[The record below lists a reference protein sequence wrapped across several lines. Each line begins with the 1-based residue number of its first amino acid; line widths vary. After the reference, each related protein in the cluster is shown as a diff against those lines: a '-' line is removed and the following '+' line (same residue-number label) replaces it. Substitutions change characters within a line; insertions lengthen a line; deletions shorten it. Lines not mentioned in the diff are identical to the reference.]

1 MRHAVVHPVTPERA
15 LWMIARRADA
25 AWQSVRM
32 TDRPSSVEARGIRR
46 WPADPSWLVD
56 TTRCPACFSPLAST
70 RCDVCGLDVAV
81 PAAAELFRL
90 STALSEGERERRSFI
105 DRMRSDQ
112 AAREAA
118 AAVPDAASPTT
129 IPVPPPLPDPGVAV
143 RTVPP
148 PLPDAGVAPQVVPPP
163 LPPQDVGA
171 AIAAPEPTTPARRRS
186 GVQVLLHTLG
196 VVLISVAAI
205 VFLFVAYLVAN
216 LEVRSVIIAA
226 ASILVLGVAW
236 LLRARGLPGTAEGVA
251 SVAVVLLLLDVWIVR
266 ANALFGSD
274 ALEASAYTGL
284 ALAVVTALLAGTRS
298 VSRIR
303 VPGFA
308 AAALAPVSAF
318 LLAFSL
324 DSDSG
329 AGPWLGGLAVVVVG
343 AVAVWLL
350 PRSPE
355 RIILCSAGL
364 AGAAIALASAAWALP
379 ELAWGQTWAFLAVGG
394 GATLLVIATLAA
406 RVPTARAWGVVAAVG
421 AGAAMALAPAVGIT
435 AELDEGVSTWVAPA
449 AAGGVAPVF
458 GAVTPGPALARR
470 PELAAMI
477 AAASVAAIASIQG
490 LFLISATIFERLL
503 SSDPPW
509 QVDHGSLVRWTSD
522 TSLDAAT
529 ILVPFVI
536 AAGSLVVLL
545 LTGVARKLLA
555 IPVAAALVGGV
566 IGGAMAPGAALPVA
580 ILVAVGGVALGFAA
594 LRDRLTAPGL
604 LAVLAILGMGAVAF
618 AWWIGWSNED
628 VWPWAT
634 AVVLATII
642 AGRVLASRVWAELA
656 AQIMGAAH
664 LVLAVVIVAVTSF
677 AIPSWL
683 DASGVGVADPWTSG
697 WLWLGTV
704 AAVLLGA
711 FVFVPR
717 LVTRDRLALA
727 TPALAAAVVGAFAVA
742 LPAALVGVVILG
754 WLPAAIVAVVA
765 GVGTRLVEA
774 RLLRILLAATGPVM
788 IALALERVLA
798 SIPEAPP
805 SVLGAAAGVLAAAS
819 LAPLVL
825 PTDGGVRLAWRVS
838 VGVSGVV
845 TLAAIGSAGDQAW
858 LLMLVLAPVPI
869 ILAALDGDPIG
880 GTSDTRHLSW
890 LSLALAVAAVWTR
903 LAGDG
908 VDDIEAYTLPLAAGL
923 AIAAGLVTWRR
934 SAPPTSTANGRTAL
948 FASVAGVAVLPS
960 VASASGSE
968 LRTLVLIA
976 AGAVVALASSFLP
989 ELARGVPVRLLGV
1002 LTGWVALTGAALV
1015 RGSAVGNGAPSD
1027 LVTEFW
1033 PLLALAAGVALAVIW
1048 ARSGS
1053 RPAIIGEVLLAA
1065 SVVAATVPTLL
1076 AIVSGDRPTLR
1087 AAVLFPAVAAMHV
1100 GAAAT
1105 RARPFAGPI
1114 LAWSTLGV
1122 LVLGGLAAL
1131 IRGGVEPFDLVTAS
1145 VGAALIGAGAVRM
1158 SRSPELG
1165 SWPALG
1171 PGLAVLLVPP
1181 LLADFVDSDLWRL
1194 IALGVVAAAAVVV
1207 GAVRRLQAPLLLGG
1221 GVLLVHA
1228 IAQLWPWISSAY
1240 EAVWWWLWLGIAGV
1254 ILIALAAT
1262 YERQLR
1268 LLKGVVRSISDLR

>member
-1 MRHAVVHPVTPERA
+1 
-15 LWMIARRADA
+15 
-25 AWQSVRM
+25 M

-46 WPADPSWLVD
+46 WPADPAWLVD

-81 PAAAELFRL
+81 PAATELFRL
-90 STALSEGERERRSFI
+90 ATEIYEDEQARRSFI

-112 AAREAA
+112 AAREAVA
-118 AAVPDAASPTT
+118 AMPDAASPIG
-129 IPVPPPLPDPGVAV
+129 IPVPPPLPDTGVAV
-143 RTVPP
+143 RTVSP

-163 LPPQDVGA
+163 LPPQDVA
-171 AIAAPEPTTPARRRS
+171 EAITSPEPTTPARRRS
-186 GVQVLLHTLG
+186 GVQVLLLTLG
-196 VVLISVAAI
+196 VVLISVTAI
-205 VFLFVAYLVAN
+205 VFLFVAYLVAS

-226 ASILVLGVAW
+226 ASVLVLGVAW

-274 ALEASAYTGL
+274 ALEASAYTGI
-284 ALAVVTALLAGTRS
+284 ALAVVTALLAGTRV

-308 AAALAPVSAF
+308 ASALAPVSAF
-318 LLAFSL
+318 LLAFSI
-324 DSDSG
+324 DPDSG

-364 AGAAIALASAAWALP
+364 VGAVIALASAAWALP
-379 ELAWGQTWAFLAVGG
+379 GLAWGQTWAFLAV
-394 GATLLVIATLAA
+394 AAACAVLVVAALAA
-406 RVPTARAWGVVAAVG
+406 RVPAALAWGVVAAVG
-421 AGAAMALAPAVGIT
+421 AGAAMALAPAVGIAT
-435 AELDEGVSTWVAPA
+435 ELEEGVSTWLAPA
-449 AAGGVAPVF
+449 AAGAVAAVF
-458 GAVTPGPALARR
+458 AAVTRGPAIVRR
-470 PELAAMI
+470 PALAAMI
-477 AAASVAAIASIQG
+477 AAATVAAVASIPG

-503 SSDPPW
+503 ASDPPW
-509 QVDHGSLVRWTSD
+509 QVDHGSLIRWTSE
-522 TSLDAAT
+522 TNLDAAT

-536 AAGSLVVLL
+536 AAGSLAVLL
-545 LTGVARKLLA
+545 LLGAARKLLA
-555 IPVAAALVGGV
+555 IPVAAALVGGI
-566 IGGAMAPGAALPVA
+566 IGGAMAPGTALPVA
-580 ILVAVGGVALGFAA
+580 ILVAVGAVALGFAA

-634 AVVLATII
+634 AGVLATVI

-656 AQIMGAAH
+656 AQVVGAAH

-683 DASGVGVADPWTSG
+683 DASGVEVADPWTSS

-711 FVFVPR
+711 FVFAPR

-765 GVGTRLVEA
+765 SVGTRLVEA
-774 RLLRILLAATGPVM
+774 RLLRILLAAAGPVM

-798 SIPEAPP
+798 SIPDAPP
-805 SVLGAAAGVLAAAS
+805 SVLGAAAGVLAAAG

-825 PTDGGVRLAWRVS
+825 PADGGVRLAWRAS

-858 LLMLVLAPVPI
+858 LLLLVLAPVPI
-869 ILAALDGDPIG
+869 ILAGLDGDPIG
-880 GTSDTRHLSW
+880 GTSATRHLSW

-903 LAGDG
+903 LAGAGAG
-908 VDDIEAYTLPLAAGL
+908 VDDVEAYTLPLAAGL
-923 AIAAGLVTWRR
+923 AIAGGLVTWRR
-934 SAPPTSTANGRTAL
+934 TAPPDSTALGRTAL
-948 FASVAGVAVLPS
+948 FASAAAVAVLPS
-960 VASASGSE
+960 VASAAESE
-968 LRTLVLIA
+968 LRTLVLVA
-976 AGAVVALASSFLP
+976 AGAIVGLASSFLP
-989 ELARGVPVRLLGV
+989 ERARGVPIRMLGV
-1002 LTGWVALTGAALV
+1002 ATGWAALTGAALV
-1015 RGSAVGNGAPSD
+1015 RGAAVGTGASSD
-1027 LVTEFW
+1027 LLVEFW

-1048 ARSGS
+1048 ARSDS
-1053 RPAIIGEVLLAA
+1053 RPTVVGDVLLAA
-1065 SVVAATVPTLL
+1065 SVVAAAVPTLL

-1087 AAVLFPAVAAMHV
+1087 AAVLFPLLAAVHV
-1100 GAAAT
+1100 AGVAS

-1114 LAWSTLGV
+1114 LAWSALGV

-1145 VGAALIGAGAVRM
+1145 TGAALIGSGAIRM
-1158 SRSPELG
+1158 SRSPALG

-1181 LLADFVDSDLWRL
+1181 LIADFTQPELWRL
-1194 IALGVVAAAAVVV
+1194 IALGVVAAATVVA

-1228 IAQLWPWISSAY
+1228 IAQLWPWITWVY

-1254 ILIALAAT
+1254 ILVALAAT

-1268 LLKGVVRSISDLR
+1268 LARGVVHSIGELR

>member
-1 MRHAVVHPVTPERA
+1 
-15 LWMIARRADA
+15 
-25 AWQSVRM
+25 M

-46 WPADPSWLVD
+46 WPADPAWLVD

-90 STALSEGERERRSFI
+90 ATEIYEDEQARRSFI

-112 AAREAA
+112 AAREAVA
-118 AAVPDAASPTT
+118 AMPDAASPIA
-129 IPVPPPLPDPGVAV
+129 IPVPPPLPDTGVAV
-143 RTVPP
+143 QAVPP

-163 LPPQDVGA
+163 LPPQDVA
-171 AIAAPEPTTPARRRS
+171 EPITSPEATTPARRRS
-186 GVQVLLHTLG
+186 GVQVLLLTLG

-236 LLRARGLPGTAEGVA
+236 LLRARSLPGTAEGVA

-274 ALEASAYTGL
+274 ALEASAYTGI
-284 ALAVVTALLAGTRS
+284 ALAVVTALLAGTRV

-318 LLAFSL
+318 LLAFSI
-324 DSDSG
+324 DPDSG

-364 AGAAIALASAAWALP
+364 VGAAIALASAAWAFP
-379 ELAWGQTWAFLAVGG
+379 GLAWGQAWAFLAV
-394 GATLLVIATLAA
+394 AAACVVLVVATLAA
-406 RVPTARAWGVVAAVG
+406 RVPAARAWGVVAAVG
-421 AGAAMALAPAVGIT
+421 AGAAMALAPAVGIAT
-435 AELDEGVSTWVAPA
+435 ELDEGVSTWLAPA
-449 AAGGVAPVF
+449 AAGAVAAVF
-458 GAVTPGPALARR
+458 AAVTRGPAIVRR
-470 PELAAMI
+470 PALVAMI
-477 AAASVAAIASIQG
+477 AAATVAAVASIQG
-490 LFLISATIFERLL
+490 PFLVCATIFERLL
-503 SSDPPW
+503 ASDPPW
-509 QVDHGSLVRWTSD
+509 QVDHGSVIRWTSE
-522 TSLDAAT
+522 TNLDAAT

-536 AAGSLVVLL
+536 AVGSLVVLL
-545 LTGVARKLLA
+545 LMGAARKLLA
-555 IPVAAALVGGV
+555 IPVAAALVGGI

-580 ILVAVGGVALGFAA
+580 ILVAVGVVALGFAA

-634 AVVLATII
+634 AVVLATVI

-656 AQIMGAAH
+656 AQIVGAAH

-683 DASGVGVADPWTSG
+683 DASGVEVADPWTSS

-711 FVFVPR
+711 FVFAPR

-754 WLPAAIVAVVA
+754 WLPAAIVAVVTS
-765 GVGTRLVEA
+765 VGTRLVEA

-798 SIPEAPP
+798 SIPDAPP
-805 SVLGAAAGVLAAAS
+805 SVLGAAAGVLAAAG

-825 PTDGGVRLAWRVS
+825 PADGGVRLAWRAS

-858 LLMLVLAPVPI
+858 LLLLVLAPVPI

-880 GTSDTRHLSW
+880 GASETRHFSW
-890 LSLALAVAAVWTR
+890 LSLALAVAAVWAR
-903 LAGDG
+903 LSGEG
-908 VDDIEAYTLPLAAGL
+908 VDDIEAYTLPLAVGL

-934 SAPPTSTANGRTAL
+934 AASATATAIGRTAL
-948 FASVAGVAVLPS
+948 FAAAAGVAVLPS
-960 VASASGSE
+960 VASAADSE
-968 LRTLVLIA
+968 LRTLVLVA
-976 AGAVVALASSFLP
+976 AGTIVALASSFLP
-989 ELARGVPVRLLGV
+989 ERGRGVPIRLLGV
-1002 LTGWVALTGAALV
+1002 ATGWVALTGAAVV
-1015 RGSAVGNGAPSD
+1015 RGGAVGTGASSD
-1027 LVTEFW
+1027 LPAEFW
-1033 PLLALAAGVALAVIW
+1033 PVLALAAGVALAVIW
-1048 ARSGS
+1048 ARTDS
-1053 RPAIIGEVLLAA
+1053 RPAVIAEAMLAA
-1065 SVVAATVPTLL
+1065 SVVVAAVPTLL
-1076 AIVSGDRPTLR
+1076 AIIAGDRSALR
-1087 AAVLFPAVAAMHV
+1087 AVVLFSALAVVHV
-1100 GAAAT
+1100 AGAAVK
-1105 RARPFAGPI
+1105 ARPFAGPM
-1114 LAWSTLGV
+1114 LAWSSLGV
-1122 LVLGGLAAL
+1122 LVLGGILAL
-1131 IRGGVEPFDLVTAS
+1131 VSGEVDPFDLVTAP
-1145 VGAALIGAGAVRM
+1145 VGVALIGAGAIRM
-1158 SRSPELG
+1158 TRSPELG

-1181 LLADFVDSDLWRL
+1181 LLADFIDSDLWRL
-1194 IALGVVAAAAVVV
+1194 IALGIAASAAVVI

-1221 GVLLVHA
+1221 SVLLVHA
-1228 IAQLWPWISSAY
+1228 VAQLWPWIRTAY
-1240 EAVWWWLWLGIAGV
+1240 EAVWWWLWLGIAGA

-1268 LLKGVVRSISDLR
+1268 LLKGVVRTIADLR